1 MSTDTAPAVLRRHR
15 SINRGSSIG
24 LLLVALPVL
33 LLAWLIVFPIFSAVV
48 GTIFVRGPDGAMEFR
63 KVV

>member
-1 MSTDTAPAVLRRHR
+1 MSADTAPAVLRRHR

-33 LLAWLIVFPIFSAVV
+33 
-48 GTIFVRGPDGAMEFR
+48 
-63 KVV
+63 